1 MALGRT
7 LTIVKPDGVHQRVA
21 GEIIGRFEAEGFRIV
36 AMKMVRLT
44 RQQAEGFYTIHRD
57 RPFFPSLTRFMSSGP
72 CVPMILEGE
81 DVIRRLRDVMG
92 ATDPAKA
99 ADGTIR
105 RTFASSIE
113 RNVVHGSD
121 SPESAAFEIGYFFSA
136 MEICGGETDS

>member
-1 MALGRT
+1 MALSKT
-7 LTIVKPDGVHQRVA
+7 LTIVKPDGVHQRVV
-21 GEIIGRFEAEGFRIV
+21 GEIVRRFEAEGFRIV
-36 AMKMVRLT
+36 GMKMVRLT
-44 RQQAEGFYTIHRD
+44 RQQAEGFYAVHRE
-57 RPFFPSLTRFMSSGP
+57 RPFFSSLTRFMSSGP
-72 CVPMILEGE
+72 CIPMVLEGE

-121 SPESAAFEIGYFFSA
+121 SPESAAFEIGYFFGG
-136 MEICGGETDS
+136 MELAGGESDS